1 MKKRNIYIV
10 LFYFAALSSC
20 KHKETSITTE
30 AETTETEVQT
40 PVTVTT
46 ISNAPLEEYVELNA
60 TSTFL
65 QDNIVKS
72 NINGYIKAVNIKLGQ
87 YASAGRNLFI
97 LKTKE
102 AESLGNTI
110 NSLDKSLHFS
120 GIVNIAASQS
130 GFITQLDHQPG
141 DYVQDGEQ
149 LAVISN
155 SKSFGFVLN
164 IPYEYR
170 QYISIGKAVKVDL
183 PDGTH
188 LTGSIASFMPALD
201 SASQTQGAMIKVNNA
216 TAIPENLIARVKIL
230 KAFKP
235 SAISLPKSTVLTD
248 EAQTSFWIMKMIDS
262 VTAVKTLITKG
273 METADMVEIIYP
285 VLSPAD
291 KILNAGN
298 YGLPDTARVKIVKSL
313 E

>member
-1 MKKRNIYIV
+1 MQKRKIYIV
-10 LFYFAALSSC
+10 LFYLVVLSSC
-20 KHKETSITTE
+20 KHKETSSSLE
-30 AETTETEVQT
+30 VATTETEVQT

-46 ISNAPLEEYVELNA
+46 ISNAPLEEYIELNA
-60 TSTFL
+60 TSIYL

-87 YASAGRNLFI
+87 FTSAGRNLFT

-110 NSLDKSLHFS
+110 NNLDKSLHFS
-120 GIVNIAASQS
+120 GIVNIAASQA
-130 GFITQLDHQPG
+130 GFVTQLDHQPG

-149 LAVISN
+149 LAIISN

-188 LTGSIASFMPALD
+188 LTGNIASFMPALD
-201 SASQTQGAMIKVNNA
+201 SASQTQGAMIKVNSSI
-216 TAIPENLIARVKIL
+216 AIPENLIARVKIL
-230 KAFKP
+230 KALKP
-235 SAISLPKSTVLTD
+235 SPVSLPKSAVLTD

-262 VTAVKTLITKG
+262 VTAVKTVILKG
-273 METADMVEIIYP
+273 METVDRVEVTHP
-285 VLSPAD
+285 LLTTAD

-298 YGLPDTARVKIVKSL
+298 YGLGDTAKVKIVKSL

>member
-1 MKKRNIYIV
+1 MQKRIIYF
-10 LFYFAALSSC
+10 LFFCLAASASC
-20 KHKETSITTE
+20 KHKESTSTTE
-30 AETTETEVQT
+30 AETTEVEVQT
-40 PVTVTT
+40 PVTVTN
-46 ISNAPLEEYVELNA
+46 ISNAPLEEYIELNA
-60 TSTFL
+60 TSSFL

-72 NINGYIKAVNIKLGQ
+72 NVNGYVKAVNIKLGQ
-87 YASAGRNLFI
+87 YAPAGKNLFT

-110 NSLDKSLHFS
+110 NKLDESFDFS
-120 GIVNIAASQS
+120 GVVNIAASQS

-149 LAVISN
+149 LAVISD

-170 QYISIGKAVKVDL
+170 QYISIGKALKVDL

-188 LTGSIASFMPALD
+188 LTGNISSLMPALD
-201 SASQTQGAMIKVNNA
+201 SASQTQGAMIKVNSSI
-216 TAIPENLIARVKIL
+216 AIPENLIAKVKIL
-230 KAFKP
+230 KALKP
-235 SAISLPKSTVLTD
+235 SAVSLPKSAILTD

-262 VTAVKTLITKG
+262 VTAVKTLIIKG
-273 METADMVEIIYP
+273 METADRVEITHP
-285 VLSPAD
+285 VLTTSD